1 MRTTEYIMGFR
12 CLREEFLTAL
22 DAVRGFTSSSKNE
35 PALQAVKVEI
45 KNDSVTFSATDGD
58 VYALFTMTPGDTR
71 GYLRVGLRGLR
82 VGLRGA
88 ATLPAKEVRELV
100 RATKDHDVELY
111 TSEGALTVESR
122 SYKAPFKQ
130 GADAAAFPAP
140 PKIKEDAAMATIS
153 GKDLQRL
160 IKNTAYAAGKR
171 DAFYNVTSILFE
183 YSKNGIKAVATDGY
197 RLAIDKAPLSESK
210 GLEGRKTLISGK
222 ALDNL
227 RRAIP
232 KDEDVEILLD
242 DEYVQFKAGRFTLIA
257 PCGTEGKQFPDYQT
271 IYPNLDGWQSEQ
283 FDAGKLRDALDHVKA
298 VAKKGYSGAR
308 FTFSDNGVVTV
319 SPRCIKF
326 GEDEIELSS
335 GSANKSSTLY
345 LDEGHLSSYLKGV
358 RRYETV
364 TMYFSETDYRTIFKA
379 EGRGDFAVLQLRF

>member
-1 MRTTEYIMGFR
+1 MDFQ

-35 PALQAVKVEI
+35 PALQAVKVET

-71 GYLRVGLRGLR
+71 GYLGVGI
-82 VGLRGA
+82 RGA

-100 RATKDHDVELY
+100 RATKDHEVKLY

-171 DAFYNVTSILFE
+171 DALAYNLTSILFE
-183 YSKNGIKAVATDGY
+183 YSKNGLKAVATNGY

-222 ALDNL
+222 VLDTL

-257 PCGTEGKQFPDYQT
+257 PCGTEGKQFPDYQ
-271 IYPNLDGWQSEQ
+271 IIFPNLVGYQSEQ
-283 FDAGKLRDALDHVKA
+283 FDAGELRDALDHVKK
-298 VAKKGYSGAR
+298 VVKKGYNGAR

-319 SPRCIKF
+319 AARCKSF

-335 GSANKSSTLY
+335 GSANKSFELY
-345 LDEGHLSSYLKGV
+345 LDEGYLGSYLKGV

-364 TMYFSETDYRTIFKA
+364 TMYFNKTDYRTVFKA
-379 EGRGDFAVLQLRF
+379 EGRGDFVLMQLRNW

>member
-1 MRTTEYIMGFR
+1 MRTTEYTMAFR
-12 CLREEFLTAL
+12 GLREEFLTAL

-35 PALQAVKVEI
+35 PALQAVKVET

-58 VYALFTMTPGDTR
+58 VYAQFTMTPGDTR
-71 GYLRVGLRGLR
+71 GGYLR

-100 RATKDHDVELY
+100 RATKDLEVKLSA
-111 TSEGALTVESR
+111 SEGVLTVESR
-122 SYKAPFKQ
+122 SCKAPFKQ

-197 RLAIDKAPLSESK
+197 RLAIDKAPLSGSK
-210 GLEGRKTLISGK
+210 GIEGFKSLINGK
-222 ALDNL
+222 ALDTL

-232 KDEDVEILLD
+232 KDKDVEVLLD
-242 DEYVQFKAGRFTLIA
+242 GEYVQFKAGRFTLIA
-257 PCGTEGKQFPDYQT
+257 PSGIKDRQFPDYQP
-271 IYPNLDGWQSEQ
+271 IYPNLVGWQSEQ
-283 FDAGKLRDALDHVKA
+283 FDAGELRDALDHVKA

-319 SPRCIKF
+319 AARCKSF

-335 GSANKSSTLY
+335 GSANKSFELY
-345 LDEGHLSSYLKGV
+345 LDEGLLGSYLKGV

-364 TMYFSETDYRTIFKA
+364 TMYFNKTEYRTVFKA
-379 EGRGDFAVLQLRF
+379 EGRGDFVLMQLRNW

>member
-1 MRTTEYIMGFR
+1 MRTTEYIMAFR

-35 PALQAVKVEI
+35 PALQAVKVET

-71 GYLRVGLRGLR
+71 GYLGVGI
-82 VGLRGA
+82 RGA

-100 RATKDHDVELY
+100 RATKDHEVKLY

-171 DAFYNVTSILFE
+171 DVFYNVTSILFE
-183 YSKNGIKAVATDGY
+183 YSKNGVKAVATDGY

-232 KDEDVEILLD
+232 KNEDVEILLD

-257 PCGTEGKQFPDYQT
+257 PSGIKDRQFPDYQT
-271 IYPNLDGWQSEQ
+271 IYPNLVGYQSEQ
-283 FDAGKLRDALDHVKA
+283 FDAGELRDALDHVKK
-298 VAKKGYSGAR
+298 VAKKGYNGAR
-308 FTFSDNGVVTV
+308 FTFSDNGTVTV

-379 EGRGDFAVLQLRF
+379 EGRGDFVVLQLRNW

>member
-1 MRTTEYIMGFR
+1 MDFR

-35 PALQAVKVEI
+35 PALQAVKVGTN
-45 KNDSVTFSATDGD
+45 NDSVTFSATDGD

-71 GYLRVGLRGLR
+71 GYLGVGI
-82 VGLRGA
+82 RGA

-100 RATKDHDVELY
+100 RSTYDIEVKLCASK
-111 TSEGALTVESR
+111 GALSVESR
-122 SYKAPFKQ
+122 SYKALFKQ
-130 GADAAAFPAP
+130 GTDVAAFPAP

-171 DAFYNVTSILFE
+171 DALVYNVTSILFE
-183 YSKNGIKAVATDGY
+183 YSKNGIKAVAIDGY

-222 ALDNL
+222 ALDTL

-257 PCGTEGKQFPDYQT
+257 PCGTEGKQFPDYQ
-271 IYPNLDGWQSEQ
+271 IIFPDLDGWQSEQ

-319 SPRCIKF
+319 AARCIKF

-358 RRYETV
+358 RRNETV
-364 TMYFSETDYRTIFKA
+364 TMYFSKTDYRTIFKA
-379 EGRGDFAVLQLRF
+379 EGRGDFAVLQLRNW

>member
-1 MRTTEYIMGFR
+1 MDFR
-12 CLREEFLTAL
+12 CLRNEFLTAL

-35 PALQAVKVEI
+35 PALQAVKVGTN
-45 KNDSVTFSATDGD
+45 NDSVTFSATDGD

-71 GYLRVGLRGLR
+71 GYLGVGI
-82 VGLRGA
+82 RGA

-100 RATKDHDVELY
+100 RSTYDIEVKLCASK
-111 TSEGALTVESR
+111 GALTVESR
-122 SYKAPFKQ
+122 SYKALFKQ

-171 DAFYNVTSILFE
+171 DALAYNVTSILFE

-257 PCGTEGKQFPDYQT
+257 PSGIKDRKFPDHQT
-271 IYPNLDGWQSEQ
+271 IYPNLVGYQSEQ
-283 FDAGKLRDALDHVKA
+283 FNAGELRDALDHVKK
-298 VAKKGYSGAR
+298 VAKKGYNGAR
-308 FTFSDNGVVTV
+308 FTFSDNGTVTV
-319 SPRCIKF
+319 SPRCLKF

-358 RRYETV
+358 RRNETV

>member
-1 MRTTEYIMGFR
+1 MRTTEYIMAFR

-35 PALQAVKVEI
+35 PALQAVKVET

-58 VYALFTMTPGDTR
+58 VCALFTMTPGDTG
-71 GYLRVGLRGLR
+71 GYLDVGISG
-82 VGLRGA
+82 V
-88 ATLPAKEVRELV
+88 ATLLAKEVRELV
-100 RATKDHDVELY
+100 RATKDLEVEVKLY
-111 TSEGALTVESR
+111 TSKGALTVESR
-122 SYKAPFKQ
+122 SYKALFKQ

-171 DAFYNVTSILFE
+171 DALAYNVTSILFE

-257 PCGTEGKQFPDYQT
+257 PSGIKDRQFPDYQT
-271 IYPNLDGWQSEQ
+271 IYPNLVGYQSEQ
-283 FDAGKLRDALDHVKA
+283 FDAGELRDALDHVKK
-298 VAKKGYSGAR
+298 VAKKGYNGAR

-319 SPRCIKF
+319 AARCIKF

-379 EGRGDFAVLQLRF
+379 EGRGDFAVLQLRNW

>member
-1 MRTTEYIMGFR
+1 MRTTEYIMAFR
-12 CLREEFLTAL
+12 GLREEFLTAL

-35 PALQAVKVEI
+35 PALQAVKVET

-71 GYLRVGLRGLR
+71 GGYLR

-88 ATLPAKEVRELV
+88 ATLPSKEVRELV
-100 RATKDHDVELY
+100 RATKDLEVELC
-111 TSEGALTVESR
+111 TSKGVLTVESR
-122 SYKAPFKQ
+122 SYKALFKQ

-160 IKNTAYAAGKR
+160 IKNTAYAAGKGG
-171 DAFYNVTSILFE
+171 AFYNVTSILFE

-222 ALDNL
+222 ALDNF

-257 PCGTEGKQFPDYQT
+257 PCGTEGKQFP
-271 IYPNLDGWQSEQ
+271 E
-283 FDAGKLRDALDHVKA
+283 KA
-298 VAKKGYSGAR
+298 SGAM
-308 FTFSDNGVVTV
+308 
-319 SPRCIKF
+319 
-326 GEDEIELSS
+326 
-335 GSANKSSTLY
+335 
-345 LDEGHLSSYLKGV
+345 
-358 RRYETV
+358 RR
-364 TMYFSETDYRTIFKA
+364 
-379 EGRGDFAVLQLRF
+379 

>member
-1 MRTTEYIMGFR
+1 MAFQ

-35 PALQAVKVEI
+35 PALQAVKVET
-45 KNDSVTFSATDGD
+45 KNDAVTFSATDGD
-58 VYALFTMTPGDTR
+58 VYAQFTMTPGDTR
-71 GYLRVGLRGLR
+71 GYLGVGISG
-82 VGLRGA
+82 V

-100 RATKDHDVELY
+100 RTTKDHEVKLY

-171 DAFYNVTSILFE
+171 DALAYNVTSILFE

-257 PCGTEGKQFPDYQT
+257 PCGTEGKQFPDYQ
-271 IYPNLDGWQSEQ
+271 IIFPDLDGWQSEQ
-283 FDAGKLRDALDHVKA
+283 FDAGELRDALDHVKA
-298 VAKKGYSGAR
+298 VVKKGYSGAR

-319 SPRCIKF
+319 AARCKSF

-335 GSANKSSTLY
+335 GSANKSFELY
-345 LDEGHLSSYLKGV
+345 LDEGHLGSYLKGV

-379 EGRGDFAVLQLRF
+379 EGRGDFAVLQLRNW